1 MVKKALGRGL
11 GALMPAESVEF
22 QETEGLVN
30 IEVGKIRANAHQPRK
45 EFSQDSLRELAN
57 SIKEKGLIQPV
68 VVVKKDGYYE
78 LVSGERRT
86 RAAKLANLKT
96 IPAIVRDYNER
107 DKAEI
112 ALIENIQRE
121 DLNKIEEALAYRA
134 LMSEFEL
141 TQEQMSKKV
150 GKSRAHI
157 ANTVRLLDL
166 SQAAKAYLQAGKI
179 TPGHARA
186 LLTLDPVDQQE
197 MCELIVKKDLS
208 VRAVEREMKKW
219 NKTQTQGAKIEEL
232 PAEIKSF
239 QDQLEEKFSTR
250 VKVRY
255 AKDKGSIQIEYY
267 SKDDLMRISDLLLE
281 L

>member
-45 EFSQDSLRELAN
+45 DFSQDSLRELAN

>member
-1 MVKKALGRGL
+1 M
-11 GALMPAESVEF
+11 MPTETAEF

-45 EFSQDSLRELAN
+45 EFSQDALKELAS

-68 VVVKKDGYYE
+68 VVVKKDGFYE

-86 RAAKLANLKT
+86 RAAKLAKLKT
-96 IPAIVRDYNER
+96 IPAIVRDYDER

-166 SQAAKAYLQAGKI
+166 SQAAKSYLQAGKI
-179 TPGHARA
+179 SPGHARA
-186 LLTLDPVDQQE
+186 LLTLDPEDQQE

-208 VRAVEREMKKW
+208 VRAVEKEIKRWKKTDSQE
-219 NKTQTQGAKIEEL
+219 KKPEEV
-232 PAEIKSF
+232 PAEIQSF

-255 AKDKGSIQIEYY
+255 GLEKGHIQIDYY
-267 SKDDLMRISDLLLE
+267 SKEDLLRISDLLLD

>member
-1 MVKKALGRGL
+1 VAKKALGRGL
-11 GALMPAESVEF
+11 GALMPTETAGF
-22 QETEGLVN
+22 QEMEGLAN
-30 IEVGKIRANAHQPRK
+30 IELGKIRANAHQPRK
-45 EFSQDSLRELAN
+45 DFSQDSLRELAD
-57 SIKEKGLIQPV
+57 SIKEKGLIQPI

-86 RAAKLANLKT
+86 RAPKLAKLKT
-96 IPAIVRDYNER
+96 IPAIIRDYDER

-121 DLNKIEEALAYRA
+121 DLSKIEEARAYRA
-134 LMSEFEL
+134 LMNEFDL

-166 SQAAKAYLQAGKI
+166 SQTAKAYLQAGKI

-186 LLTLDPVDQQE
+186 LLTLDSEDQQE

-208 VRAVEREMKKW
+208 VRAVEREMKRWSKH
-219 NKTQTQGAKIEEL
+219 QTQEEKKEEI
-232 PAEIKSF
+232 PADILSF
-239 QDQLEEKFSTR
+239 QEQLEEKFSTK
-250 VKVRY
+250 VKVRFGQE
-255 AKDKGSIQIEYY
+255 KGHIQIDYY
-267 SKDDLMRISDLLLE
+267 SKEDLMRISDLLLE